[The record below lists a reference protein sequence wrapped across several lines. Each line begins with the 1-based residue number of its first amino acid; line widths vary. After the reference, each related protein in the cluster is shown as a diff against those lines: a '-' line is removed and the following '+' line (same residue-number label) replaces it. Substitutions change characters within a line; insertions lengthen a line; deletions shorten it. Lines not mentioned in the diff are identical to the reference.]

1 MTLCILTLLGLEAFS
16 QDTIPPVLHIQETG
30 DSIRLSA
37 TLRPLRQIAGAP
49 SAFYSYFWELGDGR
63 FSFDKE
69 PVYAYRDTGTYAI
82 RLYAT
87 NNYDDGKAP
96 PTRPRKVKIKKR
108 TVSRDAW
115 VSHFFH
121 GDGDVEVKINR
132 YPRPGED
139 FVAIV
144 GYRNRYQDSLS
155 GNIVLFYNDR
165 QLLHT
170 GFSLA
175 EQRFYHQEDSSS
187 SLETLMARVDRQ
199 WAQEEVAFEAR
210 GHGPVFSADDAADEA
225 SSPSSSSASVDDY
238 TASEPASSP
247 SAGLLPAFAGETQSM
262 LRSLQENYSSH
273 TVVHFHSI
281 RKGTE
286 QFVFMDMNT
295 LPTMIQ
301 DTNATVG
308 LSAMLVPDDPGV
320 PPQLFALDMQVV
332 SSHDPNRMLLRSR
345 RINYRFFKQKKEL
358 LYRVEFQNT
367 GTGPARHISIGLAIP
382 PQLDPESI
390 RLNAM
395 RPQCKWCDSVYARA
409 SCIDTVRHGD
419 SIYFSLNNIYLPG
432 IQQNGVGDKDSTTGF
447 VEYAIRFKRK
457 PKKIPFSTQA
467 AIAFDRQTPVLTNKA
482 TARFIKGLSPGI
494 MVGYSVLPANGGY
507 SASGPLQFGYVLA
520 PYSPFRPYFQVEA
533 FVGLLQQDA
542 FTSTVVKDNS
552 DTLIGGLTYIITGR
566 QTRTTINRNS
576 FELTPLHFRYNI
588 GKYFGIG
595 AGAMAQ
601 INISEQT
608 TTENRAYFVTQLLST
623 DVHTAVT
630 TTRSAVTY
638 LGSVNAAPFVDL
650 QMGAVRHGPVV
661 GVRYMRLLKGD
672 VTNRFWLY
680 AGFKL

>member
-1 MTLCILTLLGLEAFS
+1 MKVTIFCILALLGLDAFS
-16 QDTIPPVLHIQETG
+16 QDTIPPALHIQEIG
-30 DSIRLSA
+30 DSVRLSA
-37 TLRPLRQIAGAP
+37 TLRPLRQIVGAP
-49 SAFYSYFWELGDGR
+49 SAFYSYFWELGDGH
-63 FSFDKE
+63 FSFDKA
-69 PVYAYRDTGTYAI
+69 PVYAYHDTGTFAI

-96 PTRPRKVKIKKR
+96 PTRPRKVKIKKKS
-108 TVSRDAW
+108 VSKDAW
-115 VSHFFH
+115 ASHFFH
-121 GDGDVEVKINR
+121 GSGDVEIKINR
-132 YPRPGED
+132 YPKPGED
-139 FVAIV
+139 FVAII
-144 GYRNRYQDSLS
+144 GYRNQYADSLS

-165 QLLHT
+165 QLQHE

-175 EQRFYHQEDSSS
+175 EQRFYHKEDSG
-187 SLETLMARVDRQ
+187 SLETLMARVDRR
-199 WAQEEVAFEAR
+199 AEQEEGALAFGRR
-210 GHGPVFSADDAADEA
+210 GHGPMIGEA
-225 SSPSSSSASVDDY
+225 GGLGGDGG
-238 TASEPASSP
+238 
-247 SAGLLPAFAGETQSM
+247 AGLPVFASETQSM
-262 LRSLQENYSSH
+262 LRSLENSYSSH
-273 TVVHFHSI
+273 TVVHFRAIGRGSE
-281 RKGTE
+281 R
-286 QFVFMDMNT
+286 FVFMDMNT
-295 LPTMIQ
+295 LPNMLQ

-308 LSAMLVPDDPGV
+308 LSAMLVPDDQSL
-320 PPQLFALDMQVV
+320 PPQLYALDMQVV
-332 SSHDPNRMLLRSR
+332 SSHDPNRMMLRSR

-395 RPQCKWCDSVYARA
+395 RPVCKWCDSAYTRQ
-409 SCIDTVRHGD
+409 SCIDTIRRGD
-419 SIYFSLNNIYLPG
+419 SIYFVFDNIYLPG
-432 IQQNGVGDKDSTTGF
+432 IQQDGVSDKDSTSGF
-447 VEYAIRFKRK
+447 VEYAVRFKRK

-467 AIAFDRQTPVLTNKA
+467 AIAFDRQAPLFTNKA

-494 MVGYSVLPANGGY
+494 MVGYSVLPGNGGY

-520 PYSPFRPYFQVEA
+520 PYSPFRPYFQAEA

-552 DTLIGGLTYIITGR
+552 DTLIGGLPFIITGR
-566 QTRTTINRNS
+566 QTRTTVNRNS
-576 FELTPLHFRYNI
+576 FEITPLHFRYNI

-608 TTENRAYFVTQLLST
+608 TTENRAYFVTQLLSQ

-630 TTRSAVTY
+630 TTKSGVTY
-638 LGSVNAAPFVDL
+638 LGSVNFAPFIDVQAGL
-650 QMGAVRHGPVV
+650 VRHGPVV
-661 GVRYMRLLKGD
+661 GVRYMRLVKGD

>member
-1 MTLCILTLLGLEAFS
+1 MKVTILCIWTLLGLDAFS
-16 QDTIPPVLHIQETG
+16 QDTIPPALRIQEIG
-30 DSIRLSA
+30 DSVRLSA

-49 SAFYSYFWELGDGR
+49 PAFYSYFWELGDGH

-69 PVYAYRDTGTYAI
+69 PLYAYRDTGTFAI

-96 PTRPRKVKIKKR
+96 PTRPRKVKIKKKP
-108 TVSRDAW
+108 VSKDAW

-121 GDGDVEVKINR
+121 GGGDVELKINR
-132 YPRPGED
+132 YPKPGED

-144 GYRNRYQDSLS
+144 GYRNQYQDSLS

-165 QLLHT
+165 QLQRQ

-175 EQRFYHQEDSSS
+175 EQRVYHQEDSGD
-187 SLETLMARVDRQ
+187 LGTLMARIDRQ
-199 WAQEEVAFEAR
+199 ALNEAVAFESR
-210 GHGPVFSADDAADEA
+210 GHGPMMAADDVSGSDGSAAGGDF
-225 SSPSSSSASVDDY
+225 
-238 TASEPASSP
+238 
-247 SAGLLPAFAGETQSM
+247 PAFAGETQSM
-262 LRSLQENYSSH
+262 LRSLENNYSSH
-273 TVVHFHSI
+273 AVVHFRSI
-281 RKGTE
+281 GKGAE

-295 LPTMIQ
+295 LPQMIQ

-320 PPQLFALDMQVV
+320 PPQLYALDMQVV
-332 SSHDPNRMLLRSR
+332 SSHDPNRMMLRSR

-382 PQLDPESI
+382 PQLDPASI

-409 SCIDTVRHGD
+409 SCIDTIRRGD
-419 SIYFSLNNIYLPG
+419 SIYFILDNIYLPG

-447 VEYAIRFKRK
+447 VEYAVRFKRK
-457 PKKIPFSTQA
+457 PKKIPFGTQA
-467 AIAFDRQTPVLTNKA
+467 AIAFDRQAPVLTNKA

-520 PYSPFRPYFQVEA
+520 PYSPFRPYFQIEA

-552 DTLIGGLTYIITGR
+552 DTLIGGLPFIITGR
-566 QTRTTINRNS
+566 QTRTTVNRNS

-588 GKYFGIG
+588 GKYFGVG

-601 INISEQT
+601 VNISEQT
-608 TTENRAYFVTQLLST
+608 TTENRAYFVTQLLSQN
-623 DVHTAVT
+623 VQTAVT
-630 TTRSAVTY
+630 TTKSAVTW
-638 LGSVNAAPFVDL
+638 LGSVNAAPFIDL
-650 QMGAVRHGPVV
+650 QVGAVRHGPVV

>member
-1 MTLCILTLLGLEAFS
+1 MKVPILCLLALLGLNAFS
-16 QDTIPPVLHIQETG
+16 QDTIPPVLNIQETG
-30 DSIRLSA
+30 DSVRLSA
-37 TLRPLRQIAGAP
+37 ALRPLRQIAGAP
-49 SAFYSYFWELGDGR
+49 SAFYSYFWELGDGH
-63 FSFDKE
+63 FSFDKT
-69 PVYAYRDTGTYAI
+69 PVYSYHDTGTYAI

-96 PTRPRKVKIKKR
+96 PTRPRKIRIKKKP
-108 TVSRDAW
+108 VSKDAW

-121 GDGDVEVKINR
+121 GGGDVELKINR
-132 YPRPGED
+132 YPKPGED
-139 FVAIV
+139 FVAII

-165 QLLHT
+165 MLERQ

-175 EQRFYHQEDSSS
+175 EQRFYHNEDNG
-187 SLETLMARVDRQ
+187 SLQALTARVDQ
-199 WAQEEVAFEAR
+199 QALQEEVAFGAPAE
-210 GHGPVFSADDAADEA
+210 GPMIAAAEDAAADGSSGDEA
-225 SSPSSSSASVDDY
+225 GGSGVADFSS
-238 TASEPASSP
+238 
-247 SAGLLPAFAGETQSM
+247 ETQSM
-262 LRSLQENYSSH
+262 LHSLENNYSSH
-273 TVVHFHSI
+273 SVVHFHSI
-281 RKGTE
+281 TRGTE

-295 LPTMIQ
+295 LPEMLQ

-308 LSAMLVPDDPGV
+308 LSAMLVPDDPSQ
-320 PPQLFALDMQVV
+320 PPQLYALDMQVV
-332 SSHDPNRMLLRSR
+332 SSHDPNRMMLRSR

-367 GTGPARHISIGLAIP
+367 GTGPARHISVGLAIP

-395 RPQCKWCDSVYARA
+395 KPACKWCDSVYARA
-409 SCIDTVRHGD
+409 SCIDTVRRGD
-419 SIYFSLNNIYLPG
+419 SIYFIFDNIYLPG
-432 IQQNGVGDKDSTTGF
+432 IQQESVSDKDSTTGF
-447 VEYAIRFKRK
+447 VEYAVRFRRK

-467 AIAFDRQTPVLTNKA
+467 AIAFDRQTPIMTNKA

-494 MVGYSVLPANGGY
+494 MVGYSVLPGNGGY
-507 SASGPLQFGYVLA
+507 TASGPLQFGYVLA

-542 FTSTVVKDNS
+542 FTSTVTQTNN
-552 DTLIGGLTYIITGR
+552 DTLIGGLPFIITGK
-566 QTRTTINRNS
+566 QTKTTVNRNS
-576 FELTPLHFRYNI
+576 FELTPLHFRYNL
-588 GKYFGIG
+588 GKYFGVG

-623 DVHTAVT
+623 DVHTAVS

-650 QMGAVRHGPVV
+650 QFGAVRHGPVA

>member
-1 MTLCILTLLGLEAFS
+1 MKVTIFCLLSILGLNAFS
-16 QDTIPPVLHIQETG
+16 QDTIPPTLHIEETG
-30 DSIRLSA
+30 DSVRLSA

-49 SAFYSYFWELGDGR
+49 SAFYSYFWELGDGH
-63 FSFDKE
+63 FSFDKA
-69 PVYAYRDTGTYAI
+69 PAYAYRDTGTYAI

-96 PTRPRKVKIKKR
+96 PTRPRKVRIKKKSL
-108 TVSRDAW
+108 TKDAW

-121 GDGDVEVKINR
+121 GSGDVELKINR
-132 YPRPGED
+132 YPKPGED
-139 FVAIV
+139 FVAIL
-144 GYRNRYQDSLS
+144 GYRNQYQDSLS

-165 QLLHT
+165 QLDRQ

-175 EQRFYHQEDSSS
+175 EQRFYHREDHGNLE
-187 SLETLMARVDRQ
+187 SLTARVDRQ
-199 WAQEEVAFEAR
+199 ALQEEVAFESRA
-210 GHGPVFSADDAADEA
+210 HGPMIGADDAPGGANGAVARVFEDF
-225 SSPSSSSASVDDY
+225 SS
-238 TASEPASSP
+238 
-247 SAGLLPAFAGETQSM
+247 ETQSM
-262 LRSLQENYSSH
+262 LHSLEDNYSSH
-273 TVVHFHSI
+273 AVVHFHSI
-281 RKGTE
+281 ARGTE

-295 LPTMIQ
+295 LPEMLQ

-308 LSAMLVPDDPGV
+308 LSAMLVPDDPGQ
-320 PPQLFALDMQVV
+320 PPQLYALDMQVV
-332 SSHDPNRMLLRSR
+332 SSHDPNRMMLRSR

-367 GTGPARHISIGLAIP
+367 GTGPARHISVGLAIP
-382 PQLDPESI
+382 HQLDPESI

-395 RPQCKWCDSVYARA
+395 RPVCKWCDSTYARA
-409 SCIDTVRHGD
+409 SCIDTIRHGD
-419 SIYFSLNNIYLPG
+419 SIYFVFDNIYLPG
-432 IQQNGVGDKDSTTGF
+432 IQQDGVGDKDSTTGF

-467 AIAFDRQTPVLTNKA
+467 AIAFDRQTPLVTNKA

-494 MVGYSVLPANGGY
+494 MVGYSVLPGNGGY
-507 SASGPLQFGYVLA
+507 TASGPLQFGYVLA

-542 FTSTVVKDNS
+542 FTSTIVKDNS
-552 DTLIGGLTYIITGR
+552 DTLIGGLPFIITGR
-566 QTRTTINRNS
+566 QTKTTVNRNS

-588 GKYFGIG
+588 GKYFGVG

-608 TTENRAYFVTQLLST
+608 TTENRAYFVTDLLSQNI
-623 DVHTAVT
+623 HTAVST
-630 TTRSAVTY
+630 TKSAVTY
-638 LGSVNAAPFVDL
+638 LGSVNAAPFIDV
-650 QMGAVRHGPVV
+650 QFGAVRHGPVA
-661 GVRYMRLLKGD
+661 GIRYMHLLKGD

>member
-1 MTLCILTLLGLEAFS
+1 MKVTIFCLLSILGLNAFS
-16 QDTIPPVLHIQETG
+16 QDTIPPTLHIEETG
-30 DSIRLSA
+30 DSVRLSA

-49 SAFYSYFWELGDGR
+49 SAFYSYFWELGDGH
-63 FSFDKE
+63 FSFDKA
-69 PVYAYRDTGTYAI
+69 PAYAYRDTGTYAI

-96 PTRPRKVKIKKR
+96 PTRPRKVRIKKKSL
-108 TVSRDAW
+108 TKDAW

-121 GDGDVEVKINR
+121 GSGDVELKINR
-132 YPRPGED
+132 YPKPGED
-139 FVAIV
+139 FVAIL
-144 GYRNRYQDSLS
+144 GYRNQYQDSLS

-165 QLLHT
+165 QLDRQ

-175 EQRFYHQEDSSS
+175 EQRFYHREDHGNLE
-187 SLETLMARVDRQ
+187 SLTARVDRQ
-199 WAQEEVAFEAR
+199 ALQEEVAFESRA
-210 GHGPVFSADDAADEA
+210 HGPMIGADDAPGGANGAVARVFEDF
-225 SSPSSSSASVDDY
+225 SS
-238 TASEPASSP
+238 
-247 SAGLLPAFAGETQSM
+247 ETQSM
-262 LRSLQENYSSH
+262 LHSLEDNYSSH
-273 TVVHFHSI
+273 AVVHFHSI
-281 RKGTE
+281 ARGTE

-295 LPTMIQ
+295 LPEMLQ

-308 LSAMLVPDDPGV
+308 LSAMLVPDDPGQ
-320 PPQLFALDMQVV
+320 PPQLYGLDMQVV
-332 SSHDPNRMLLRSR
+332 SSHDPNRMMLRSR

-367 GTGPARHISIGLAIP
+367 GTGPARHISVGLAIP
-382 PQLDPESI
+382 HQLDPESI

-395 RPQCKWCDSVYARA
+395 RPVCKWCDSTYARA
-409 SCIDTVRHGD
+409 SCIDTIRHGD
-419 SIYFSLNNIYLPG
+419 SIYFVFDNIYLPG
-432 IQQNGVGDKDSTTGF
+432 IQQDGVGDKDSTTGF

-467 AIAFDRQTPVLTNKA
+467 AIAFDRQTPLVTNKA

-494 MVGYSVLPANGGY
+494 MVGYSVLPGNGGY
-507 SASGPLQFGYVLA
+507 TASGPLQFGYVLA

-542 FTSTVVKDNS
+542 FTSTIVKDNS
-552 DTLIGGLTYIITGR
+552 DTLIGGLPFIITGR
-566 QTRTTINRNS
+566 QTKTTVNRNS

-588 GKYFGIG
+588 GKYFGVG

-608 TTENRAYFVTQLLST
+608 TTENRVYFVTDLLSQNIQ
-623 DVHTAVT
+623 TAVS

-638 LGSVNAAPFVDL
+638 LGSVNAAPFIDV
-650 QMGAVRHGPVV
+650 QFGAVRHGPVA
-661 GVRYMRLLKGD
+661 GIRYMHLLKGD

>member
-1 MTLCILTLLGLEAFS
+1 MKVTIFCMLTFFGLNAFC
-16 QDTIPPVLHIQETG
+16 QDTTAPALHVLETG
-30 DSIRLSA
+30 DSVRLSA
-37 TLRPLRQIAGAP
+37 GLRPLRQIVGAP
-49 SAFYSYFWELGDGR
+49 PAFYSYFWELGDGR

-69 PVYAYRDTGTYAI
+69 PVYSYRDTGTFDI

-96 PTRPRKVKIKKR
+96 PTRPRKIKIKKKP
-108 TVSRDAW
+108 VSKDAW
-115 VSHFFH
+115 VSHFFKA
-121 GDGDVEVKINR
+121 DGDVEIKINR
-132 YPRPGED
+132 YPKPGED
-139 FVAIV
+139 FVAIL
-144 GYRNRYQDSLS
+144 GYRNQYCDSLS

-165 QLLHT
+165 QLQRQ

-175 EQRFYHQEDSSS
+175 EQRAYHQEEGGD
-187 SLETLMARVDRQ
+187 LGALTARVDQ
-199 WAQEEVAFEAR
+199 QALQEEVAFEDR
-210 GHGPVFSADDAADEA
+210 GHGPMIPVGAADGGA
-225 SSPSSSSASVDDY
+225 RVGWGDGA
-238 TASEPASSP
+238 
-247 SAGLLPAFAGETQSM
+247 AGAGVAGDRPLFAGETQSM
-262 LRSLQENYSSH
+262 LRSLENNYSSH

-281 RKGTE
+281 GKGTE

-295 LPTMIQ
+295 LPEMIQ

-320 PPQLFALDMQVV
+320 PPQLYALDMQVV
-332 SSHDPNRMLLRSR
+332 SSHDPNRMMLRSR
-345 RINYRFFKQKKEL
+345 RVNYRFFKEKKEL

-367 GTGPARHISIGLAIP
+367 GRGPARHISIGLSIP
-382 PQLDPESI
+382 RQLDLESV

-395 RPQCKWCDSVYARA
+395 RPMCKWCDSVYARA
-409 SCIDTVRHGD
+409 SCIDTMRRGD
-419 SIYFSLNNIYLPG
+419 SIYFVFDNIYLPG
-432 IQQNGVGDKDSTTGF
+432 IQQEGVSDKDSTTGF
-447 VEYAIRFKRK
+447 VEYAVKFKRK

-467 AIAFDRQTPVLTNKA
+467 AIAFDRQAPVLTNRA

-494 MVGYSVLPANGGY
+494 MVGYSVLPGNGGF

-542 FTSTVVKDNS
+542 FTSTIIKNNS
-552 DTLIGGLTYIITGR
+552 DTLIGGLTYVITGR
-566 QTRTTINRNS
+566 QTKTTVNRNS
-576 FELTPLHFRYNI
+576 FELTPLHFRYNL
-588 GKYFGIG
+588 GKYFGVG

-601 INISEQT
+601 VNISEQT
-608 TTENRAYFVTQLLST
+608 TVENRAYFVTQLLST

-630 TTRSAVTY
+630 TTKSAVTY

-650 QMGAVRHGPVV
+650 QFGAVRHGPVV
-661 GVRYMRLLKGD
+661 GVRYLKLLKGD